1 MRPTRSSGGRAK
13 ESAEPEPLRISFP
26 ARPEQVSVARHAVA
40 EFGREAGLGSV
51 ATADLETIVTEAC
64 MNAAAH
70 AYGEGE
76 GRIEVAADAHF
87 GEVSVVV
94 RDQGIGIHP
103 RPAGTSASRRL
114 GLVLIAALASSVEIR
129 SRRGE
134 GTELR
139 ATLTA
144 SSS

>member
-1 MRPTRSSGGRAK
+1 MSGGVVK
-13 ESAEPEPLRISFP
+13 SAELEPLRISFP

-40 EFGREAGLGSV
+40 EFGRQAGLD
-51 ATADLETIVTEAC
+51 ATASADLETIVTEAC

-87 GEVSVVV
+87 GEVSVVI

-103 RPAGTSASRRL
+103 RPSGISASRRL

-139 ATLTA
+139 ATLTV
-144 SSS
+144 SPS